1 MDNINMNEEQYRALY
16 NKIKTDLYNEFI
28 NPETA
33 TYGLDVIR
41 QQEAKDN
48 KPDIAYFNVP
58 LEQQIIWDEIKQ
70 LEVVMKKYE
79 DDEEYEKAGFIKKR
93 IENLKKQL

>member
-1 MDNINMNEEQYRALY
+1 MDNINMNEEQYKALY

-41 QQEAKDN
+41 QQEAKD
-48 KPDIAYFNVP
+48 DIYKNIAD
-58 LEQQIIWDEIKQ
+58 EKEIIRDEIEQ
-70 LEVVMKKYE
+70 LKAVMKKYE
-79 DDEEYEKAGFIKKR
+79 EAEYVQIQSMILHFLEYDTQVFS
-93 IENLKKQL
+93 